1 VLHLLRWPLA
11 VFLAVG
17 LMTNFARADVRIEST
32 RASVSPDG
40 SHKVVVDH
48 VMPVM
53 EGEADRYSGKMV
65 VRVVDADGT
74 TTLRRPVETSQI
86 SVIQTPKWLSP
97 QVAACYYNIKKNAA
111 GTLFVDLSVGGVLQV
126 ECVAP
131 ARKRAA
137 TGKIEA
143 LLTNLEVIAYGAQS
157 ERVSNVTRNG
167 ASVFPLVLKPL
178 PVMDNAPLPL
188 EAFQEVV
195 DALKAWHDFLKAKNV
210 TTWQREVASE
220 SFSPDEKHLAVL
232 GCVEGKPVLFI
243 APLGAA
249 SANEGLAKT
258 KMIKLDESIEVNCAR
273 DLRTPSSDE
282 ATEEDPPSSEGE
294 FGGYRFTTA
303 WKDSQSV
310 EVIKE
315 TFETEDQALQKV
327 PYLEVNLAGEM
338 KKLPR
343 AAVPNPA
350 NAGSET
356 EPKAKTPASNQSV
369 APADSY

>member
-1 VLHLLRWPLA
+1 MAVILA
-11 VFLAVG
+11 VVWIA
-17 LMTNFARADVRIEST
+17 NFAHADVRIEST

-40 SHKVVVDH
+40 AHKVVVDH

-53 EGEADRYSGKMV
+53 DGEADRYSGKMV
-65 VRVVDADGT
+65 VRVTDADGT
-74 TTLRRPVETSQI
+74 TTLRRPVETSQV

-131 ARKRAA
+131 TRKRAA

-143 LLTNLEVIAYGAQS
+143 VLTNLEVVAYGAQS

-195 DALKAWHDFLKAKNV
+195 DALKAWHKFLKANQV
-210 TTWQREVASE
+210 TNWQREVASE

-232 GCVEGKPVLFI
+232 GCVGGKPVLFI

-249 SANEGLAKT
+249 SASEGLAKT
-258 KMIKLDESIEVNCAR
+258 KMVLLDDSIEVNCAR
-273 DLRTPSSDE
+273 DLRAS
-282 ATEEDPPSSEGE
+282 TEEETEDDPPMSEGE

-303 WKDSQSV
+303 WKDAQSV
-310 EVIKE
+310 EVIRE
-315 TFETEDQALQKV
+315 TFETEDQGLQKEA
-327 PYLEVNLAGEM
+327 YLEVNLQGEM

-343 AAVPNPA
+343 AAIHPPA
-350 NAGSET
+350 TAGSEVNKK
-356 EPKAKTPASNQSV
+356 PSAKQPVDPANQ
-369 APADSY
+369 

>member
-1 VLHLLRWPLA
+1 MLHLSRWPLA
-11 VFLAVG
+11 LFLVVG
-17 LMTNFARADVRIEST
+17 LMANFAQADVRIEST

-48 VMPVM
+48 VMPVT

-131 ARKRAA
+131 ARKRAS
-137 TGKIEA
+137 TGKVEA
-143 LLTNLEVIAYGAQS
+143 LLTNLEVISYGTQS
-157 ERVSNVTRNG
+157 ERVSNVTRDG
-167 ASVFPLVLKPL
+167 ASVFPLMLKPL

-195 DALKAWHDFLKAKNV
+195 DALKAWHEFLKANKV
-210 TTWQREVASE
+210 ATWQREVASE

-232 GCVEGKPVLFI
+232 GCVGGKPVLFI
-243 APLGAA
+243 VPLGTA
-249 SANEGLAKT
+249 SASEGLAKT
-258 KMIKLDESIEVNCAR
+258 KMIKLDASIEVNCAR
-273 DLRTPSSDE
+273 DLRATSSED
-282 ATEEDPPSSEGE
+282 ATEDDPPSSEGE

-310 EVIKE
+310 GVVKE
-315 TFETEDQALQKV
+315 TFETEDQALQKET
-327 PYLEVNLAGEM
+327 YLEVNLEGEI
-338 KKLPR
+338 KTLPH
-343 AAVPNPA
+343 AVVPNPV

-356 EPKAKTPASNQSV
+356 NKMSATPAAKQSV
-369 APADSY
+369 APADSN